1 MESCVTWD
9 NFRTVL
15 IFIIGIVITEILH
28 FIDLR
33 RQLTKTQAVLLLQ
46 QQKIEAQKETLDR
59 RDTPPPPLR
68 DNYYENSDD

>member
-1 MESCVTWD
+1 MTDCVTWD

-33 RQLTKTQAVLLLQ
+33 RQLAKQQAVLLLQ
-46 QQKIEAQKETLDR
+46 QQKIEAQKVGLESSEK
-59 RDTPPPPLR
+59 LR
-68 DNYYENSDD
+68 KG